1 MKRKNLQI
9 IRLYDLSEG
18 IVAIDLK
25 KASYTLLR
33 HRKKEQSLQNE
44 SKSINVCMNQRN
56 TNMLFVIPQIITYQ
70 KPLQSVQNQEN
81 EIEMTKKSVIND
93 DLELFDD
100 EENKS
105 DNGNNDNMN
114 LANELISFMTFN
126 DDDYSDNF
134 DMFFSSDE
142 N

>member
-44 SKSINVCMNQRN
+44 SKNINVCMNQRN
-56 TNMLFVIPQIITYQ
+56 TNMLFVIPQISTYQ
-70 KPLQSVQNQEN
+70 KPLQSVQNKEN
-81 EIEMTKKSVIND
+81 ETEMTKKSVSND
-93 DLELFDD
+93 DLEIFDD
-100 EENKS
+100 EENKE

>member
-70 KPLQSVQNQEN
+70 KPLQSVQNEEN
-81 EIEMTKKSVIND
+81 ETEMTKKSVIND

-114 LANELISFMTFN
+114 LANEQISFMTFN

>member
-18 IVAIDLK
+18 IIAIDLK